1 MNIDRELYFRVSYY
15 QRSKMAIIGM
25 RGTGTRGCQLT
36 AGLTTGWALPASTTT
51 GLSRHRILSLV
62 FSLCVFR
69 CTFLT
74 LKLSRQQDAAA
85 SGAGAASNDSG
96 PSDHS

>member
-1 MNIDRELYFRVSYY
+1 MNIDRELHIRVCYH
-15 QRSKMAIIGM
+15 QRSKIAIIHM
-25 RGTGTRGCQLT
+25 CGTGTRGCLLN
-36 AGLTTGWALPASTTT
+36 ARLTTGWPLPASTTQ

-96 PSDHS
+96 PSDDS